1 MNTAVTSLPPG
12 SASQATASALA
23 GLRRG
28 LRRAGNGLWAALEA
42 AGHARAQRHLL
53 AFADQ
58 CEAQQPE
65 LAKELRAAA
74 HKGPMA

>member
-12 SASQATASALA
+12 SAGQAATSALA
-23 GLRRG
+23 GLRRW

-58 CEAQQPE
+58 CEALQPE
-65 LAKELRAAA
+65 LAKELRAASR
-74 HKGPMA
+74 HGPLA